1 MIKKT
6 KLDNG
11 LTIVTEKRDFNN
23 IVSGIFI
30 GTGLINETAENNG
43 ISHLVEHMLFK
54 GTKTK
59 TAFEMSNEIER
70 VGGECNAYT
79 ADTQTVYYV
88 DILKEYWKTG
98 LNFLLDVVQNSIF
111 PEEELIKEKDVVIQE
126 ILMSYDSVQH
136 TLWKDL
142 NKTIYIGQPLERT
155 ILGSIENINKF
166 TREDLLQY
174 VNDWYTPDNIVISVA
189 GNIKH
194 EEVVEF
200 IKENWFKDTKK
211 VKETNKVK
219 YINNSATYEEEFE
232 QAHLIVSFE
241 TVALPNRYDHL
252 LQSVYST
259 LLDGGMSTR
268 LFQELR
274 EKHGLVYS
282 TNVVVDS
289 FKDFGFFGIYAGVDE
304 KNINKTV
311 EIIKDL
317 LIETKNGFTEEE
329 LYKAKNLLLFKLAAS
344 NDKAS
349 SRMFSLGGSALNNL
363 PLVSYN
369 QIKKEIEKI
378 TLNDIIGFTNK
389 YITGKFNTMIIKP
402 KKKDLN

>member
-6 KLDNG
+6 KLNNG
-11 LTIVTEKRDFNN
+11 LTIVTEKRNFNN
-23 IVSGIFI
+23 VVSGIFV

-59 TAFEMSNEIER
+59 TAFELSNEIEE

-79 ADTQTVYYV
+79 AETQTVYHV

-98 LNFLLDVVQNSIF
+98 LSFLLDIVQNSTF
-111 PEEELIKEKDVVIQE
+111 PEEELTKEKDVVIQE
-126 ILMSYDSVQH
+126 IAMSSDSIQH
-136 TLWKDL
+136 TIYKNLS
-142 NKTIYIGQPLERT
+142 KTIYAGQSLGRT
-155 ILGSIENINKF
+155 ILGTIQNVEKF
-166 TREDLLQY
+166 TRTDLLQY

-194 EEVVEF
+194 EEIVNF
-200 IKENWFKDTKK
+200 IKDNWFKNTKK
-211 VKETNKVK
+211 VNTTNTIK
-219 YINNSATYEEEFE
+219 YLNNSATYSEDFE
-232 QAHLIVSFE
+232 QSHVLVTFE
-241 TVALPNRYDHL
+241 TANLLNRHDQL
-252 LQSVYST
+252 LQSVYAN

-282 TNVVVDS
+282 TNS
-289 FKDFGFFGIYAGVDE
+289 LANAFKDCGFFGVYAGIDE
-304 KNINKTV
+304 KNIDKT
-311 EIIKDL
+311 IKLIKEL
-317 LIETKNGFTEEE
+317 LLETKKGFTEKE
-329 LYKAKNLLLFKLAAS
+329 LYKAKNLLLFRLASS
-344 NDKAS
+344 NDNAS
-349 SRMFSLGGSALNNL
+349 SRMFSLGGRALNDL
-363 PLVSYN
+363 PLISYN

-389 YITGKFNTMIIKP
+389 YITDKFNVVIIKP
-402 KKKDLN
+402 KKDSK